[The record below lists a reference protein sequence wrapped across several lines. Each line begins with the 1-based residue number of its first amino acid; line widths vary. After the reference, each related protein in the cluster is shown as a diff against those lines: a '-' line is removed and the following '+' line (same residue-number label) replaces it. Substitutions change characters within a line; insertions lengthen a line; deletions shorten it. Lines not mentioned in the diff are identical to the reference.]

1 MRLFICEKPSQ
12 GRDLAGVL
20 GATRRGDGYL
30 SGQGVVVTWA
40 VGHLLETAPPEAYG
54 QQYAGQWTINSLPIL
69 PSPWQV
75 VVKKETR
82 DQFKVIEKLLKQ
94 VDDVVIATD
103 ADREGEVIARELL
116 DYCGWNGPVQRLWL
130 SALDETSIRAALS
143 DLRPGAETLGMYY
156 AGLGRARADWLVGMN
171 LTRLYTLLAADTGYH
186 GMVSVGRVQT
196 PTLALVVRRDRE
208 IAAFVPR
215 PYWQVK
221 AMLSAGGVTF
231 PAQWVPAKVYTDE
244 EKRCVHKN
252 IAQQVAQLC
261 RQAGASRVTECETK
275 REKASAPL
283 AYSLGTLQQD
293 CGRLWN
299 MSPQQVLDT
308 AQSLYEKHKAT
319 TYPRTDCGYLPESMR
334 EDIPAVLGA
343 IRKTDPDISSLLS
356 QLDTGFVSVIWND
369 KKITAHHGI
378 IPTRNAV
385 QLSAMTET
393 ERQVY
398 LLIRRNYLAQFLP
411 LHESDMTRLS
421 LDIGGQLFRTSGRV
435 EVVKGWKVLF
445 EKEQDEQKEGD
456 DEATVPL
463 PVLRKDDTCAV
474 TGAEVV
480 QLMTRPPA
488 HYTFATLIKAMMNA
502 ASYVTDLTLRKVLK
516 DNAGLGTEA
525 TRAGII
531 DLLLKREFIVRKGSQ
546 LRATELACDIIDAL
560 PVQLTDPG
568 MTALWEQA
576 LDEVAA
582 GRMQLDDFLQRQ
594 MSWTRQLV
602 SAGSQQ
608 KVNLR
613 VPPSPPCPVCGG
625 KMRQRKGDRG
635 AFWGC
640 LRYPE
645 CKGVIGHTGAKSG
658 ARRQSRGR
666 AKSVKS

>member
-1 MRLFICEKPSQ
+1 M
-12 GRDLAGVL
+12 AGVL

-231 PAQWVPAKVYTDE
+231 LAQWVPAKVYTDE

>member
-231 PAQWVPAKVYTDE
+231 LAQWVPAKVYTDE